1 MSLDL
6 PKLREELRQAVSVH
20 APSVRSFYR
29 ADAGSFALHV
39 PSDASIPLEDTV
51 DELDEPAEAA
61 EDERLVK
68 GLTTTFTC
76 LESLLDGLYG
86 DRHDE
91 VQAETRQL
99 LVDFADKALD
109 RKEDW
114 QSEGAAKT
122 YCRVRSL
129 APLFRHYRDLDGARL
144 GTAEA
149 LLREAWSPV
158 RARPGREGIIEVGN
172 RAFEGRI
179 EGHYPPNAYLS
190 YWALEALLYAPNE
203 VKNELEASRRI
214 VELWLEKWLG
224 VQVSLHFAESPRCD
238 PQQIAWAIAGLLIA
252 RQAPPD
258 ERKLPV
264 DELIKAGLRAFFDE
278 QRSDGLWERG
288 DPLFH
293 YPKAGNAYSYVYEAL
308 AVLVSLALGSNE
320 ASLSFRRQLEPYV
333 PQLMRAFE
341 TAQRGQRVLTPG
353 ATDIGWC
360 SGHHPFRTLPE
371 SWATASVF
379 RFLQA
384 FRKLVGLLSHAASAR
399 TLGARVAQEDLATL
413 AERGRTWN
421 AGYGSAG
428 VQLASLFVHP
438 QRAVAASP
446 SGDPDLPVLSRD
458 SARSALL
465 FGPAGT
471 SKTTLVEAVAGA
483 LGWPFI
489 EVSPAAFL
497 NRGIDMVSAR
507 ADEVFDQ
514 LMELDRVVVLLDEID
529 ELIRSRTDDSD
540 PLERFFTTTMLPRL
554 AKLWKRRSIL
564 FFVNTNSIVH
574 VDAAVMRSQRFDAA
588 LFVLPPGFHKK
599 DSLLKEAGLTV
610 DWSADEINKIVR
622 KPNDVGEAQRGLAW
636 LPLIRWDQMDRLEV
650 ALKEVADG
658 NGQVPAAAAAQ
669 ILHRFGRELVQTDWP
684 IDAEELPPIDAD
696 EQVQAQNQRL
706 EPVLHRYREL
716 ASYQRRDHDKKRVV
730 SRKEVLACPESAV
743 EVGDAHWQVES
754 RLDDLYQWTR
764 EQGYWMDA
772 AARVFAAAPDL

>member
-1 MSLDL
+1 M
-6 PKLREELRQAVSVH
+6 
-20 APSVRSFYR
+20 RSFYR
-29 ADAGSFALHV
+29 DDTESFALHV
-39 PSDASIPLEDTV
+39 PSGTPIPLEDVV
-51 DELDEPAEAA
+51 DEPDEPAEAG
-61 EDERLVK
+61 DERVVK

-86 DRHDE
+86 DRQEGVH
-91 VQAETRQL
+91 AETVQL
-99 LVDFADKALD
+99 LANFADKALD
-109 RKEDW
+109 RKDDW

-129 APLFRHYRDLDGARL
+129 APLFRHYRDLNGPRL
-144 GTAEA
+144 DAAKT

-158 RARPGREGIIEVGN
+158 RARPGRDGIIEVGN
-172 RAFEGRI
+172 RAFEGKI

-190 YWALEALLYAPNE
+190 YWALEALLYAPDD
-203 VKNELEASRRI
+203 VKAELEDRRRI

-238 PQQIAWAIAGLLIA
+238 PQQIAWSIAGLLIA

-264 DELIKAGLRAFFDE
+264 DELIRAGLRAFFDE
-278 QRSDGLWERG
+278 QRNDGLWERG

-308 AVLVSLALGSNE
+308 AVLVSLSLGGNE

-333 PQLMRAFE
+333 PQLTLAFE
-341 TAQRGQRVLTPG
+341 TTQLGQRVLTPG
-353 ATDIGWC
+353 TSKIGWC

-384 FRKLVGLLSHAASAR
+384 FRKLAGLLSHAASAR
-399 TLGARVAQEDLATL
+399 ALGARVAQEDLATL

-438 QRAVAASP
+438 HQAVAASP
-446 SGDPDLPVLSRD
+446 SSDPDLPVLPRD

-465 FGPAGT
+465 FGPPGT

-489 EVSPAAFL
+489 EVSPAAFM
-497 NRGIDMVSAR
+497 NHGIDMVSAR

-529 ELIRSRTDDSD
+529 ELIRSRTGDSD

-564 FFVNTNSIVH
+564 FFVNTNSIVQ

-599 DSLLKEAGLTV
+599 NSLLKKAGLTV
-610 DWSADEINKIVR
+610 DWSADGINQIVR

-636 LPLIRWDQMDRLEV
+636 LPFIRWDQMDRLEL
-650 ALKEVADG
+650 ALKEAASEDG
-658 NGQVPAAAAAQ
+658 LVPIAAAAQ
-669 ILHRFGRELVQTDWP
+669 VLHRFGRELVQTDWP
-684 IDAEELPPIDAD
+684 IAPEELPPIDAD
-696 EQVQAQNQRL
+696 EQIQAQNQRL

-716 ASYQRRDHDKKRVV
+716 ASYQRRDHDKKRLV
-730 SRKEVLACPESAV
+730 SRTDAFACPDSAIAVGES
-743 EVGDAHWQVES
+743 HWRVES
-754 RLDDLYQWTR
+754 RLDDLYQWTH

-772 AARVFAAAPDL
+772 AARVYAAAPGE